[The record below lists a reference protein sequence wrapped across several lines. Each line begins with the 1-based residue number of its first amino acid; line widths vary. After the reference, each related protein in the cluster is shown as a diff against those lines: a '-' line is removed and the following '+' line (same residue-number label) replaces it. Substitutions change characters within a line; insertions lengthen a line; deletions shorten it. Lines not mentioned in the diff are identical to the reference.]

1 MSVEVDGKEFA
12 NNVLTIGAINH
23 NFGEKMVADF
33 SNFGATNVDIFS
45 PGVKI
50 YATIPDGKYKYE
62 ISKINWQQTS
72 VFPIE
77 RWKDTASPSF
87 DPAYAYYLEQTDL
100 KIKEVIAALE
110 KHIRVEVKDTKG
122 YW

>member
-1 MSVEVDGKEFA
+1 MAQQYGAISGKMSVEVDGKEFA

-62 ISKINWQQTS
+62 ISKI
-72 VFPIE
+72 
-77 RWKDTASPSF
+77 KDN
-87 DPAYAYYLEQTDL
+87 
-100 KIKEVIAALE
+100 
-110 KHIRVEVKDTKG
+110 
-122 YW
+122 